1 MIKSLLVFV
10 IRAYR
15 VVLSPL
21 VGNCCRFEP
30 SCSAYCIE
38 ALHKH
43 GVIRGLWLG
52 AGRLCRCHPFH
63 PGGLD
68 PVPEPGAIRRKTG
81 GMVPGEMA

>member
-1 MIKSLLVFV
+1 MIKSMLVLV

-21 VGNCCRFEP
+21 IGDCCRFEP

-38 ALHKH
+38 ALQKH

-52 AGRLCRCHPFH
+52 ARRLCRCHPFH

-68 PVPEPGAIRRKTG
+68 PVPDTDSPRGKSR
-81 GMVPGEMA
+81 GMVGGELA

>member
-1 MIKSLLVFV
+1 MIRTALVIV

-21 VGNCCRFEP
+21 IGDCCRFEP

-38 ALHKH
+38 ALQKH
-43 GVIRGLWLG
+43 GAIRGLWLG
-52 AGRLCRCHPFH
+52 VKRICRCHPFH

-68 PVPEPGAIRRKTG
+68 PVPDSGREQARHRGIVGRGVA
-81 GMVPGEMA
+81 